1 MYVCGDGNTCMERLS
16 ELNASSVAGLV
27 PTIVLLDIPYEEEL
41 ETRATRRGRTPSPG
55 PKDHLGGFFDEV
67 PPLDNYGLTL
77 LQRIVS
83 DVQYQTLSG
92 LVVPVAVVTIPKS
105 ATGTGSG
112 DFRPHSAPGI
122 FSMAS
127 DPFNPKKPA
136 SPTSGSMP
144 LDQART
150 VTCLDVGAV
159 DVLTSPLSK
168 DRIPSL
174 ACHAYRAHKDV
185 SREQQAVLD
194 VAQGRKRSWVG
205 LDDHKPYAYLREA
218 MVSGLMDGICKPG
231 ELEPESGHA
240 QMSIPEER
248 QQLVANAIGTWHFSA
263 HDFSDD
269 ELLHGALLILQHA
282 LTMPELE
289 QWRITTGM
297 SRGYSSTLLH
307 RETHPSA
314 NTRGQKV

>member
-1 MYVCGDGNTCMERLS
+1 MSRLS
-16 ELNASSVAGLV
+16 ELNTSSVAGLI
-27 PTIVLLDIPYEEEL
+27 PTIVLVDIPYEEEL
-41 ETRATRRGRTPSPG
+41 ETKVAKRGRTPSPG
-55 PKDHLGGFFDEV
+55 PKDDLGGFFDEV
-67 PPLDNYGLTL
+67 PPLENYGLTL

-83 DVQYQTLSG
+83 DVQYQTLSR

-105 ATGTGSG
+105 ATGTSSS
-112 DFRPHSAPGI
+112 DHRPHSAPGI

-127 DPFNPKKPA
+127 NPFNPTSA

-144 LDQART
+144 LDQVRT

-174 ACHAYRAHKDV
+174 ACHAYRAHKEV
-185 SREQQAVLD
+185 TREQQAVLD
-194 VAQGRKRSWVG
+194 MKRGRKRSWVG

-218 MVSGLMDGICKPG
+218 MVSGLMDGICKLG
-231 ELEPESGHA
+231 EEEQELGHA
-240 QMSIPEER
+240 QISIPDER
-248 QQLVANAIGTWHFSA
+248 RQLVAEAIGTWHFSA

-269 ELLHGALLILQHA
+269 ELLHGAVLILQHA
-282 LTMPELE
+282 LTMPDLE

-297 SRGYSSTLLH
+297 SRGHPSTLLQVK
-307 RETHPSA
+307 RTHLLTPE
-314 NTRGQKV
+314 QKV